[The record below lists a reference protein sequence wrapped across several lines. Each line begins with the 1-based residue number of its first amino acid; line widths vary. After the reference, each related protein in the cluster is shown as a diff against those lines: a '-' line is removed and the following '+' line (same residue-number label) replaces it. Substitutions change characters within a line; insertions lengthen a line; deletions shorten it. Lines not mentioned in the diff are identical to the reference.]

1 MRAKFE
7 TAKPDEIELSLTMT
21 MPIKDWQELKGQ
33 LQDNRPSF
41 ELGQAITEMIIE
53 ASSTFHMKETKQ

>member
-1 MRAKFE
+1 M

-21 MPIKDWQELKGQ
+21 MPLKDWQELKGQ
-33 LQDNRPSF
+33 LLSERPSY

-53 ASSTFHMKETKQ
+53 ASSSFHMKETKQ